1 MGYERCDGA
10 RVVEDTADN
19 KSVSVPVRIVVY
31 ERCDGARV
39 VEYTADNK
47 SVSVRLKELGYE
59 RCDRARVVEDRAN
72 NKSVS
77 VWVRGTSGTRGIV
90 SDRGGSVK
98 ISVDNSSIAL

>member
-1 MGYERCDGA
+1 MVRG
-10 RVVEDTADN
+10 VEDAVN
-19 KSVSVPVRIVVY
+19 NRSIPVRLKEVVY

-47 SVSVRLKELGYE
+47 SVSVWVRVVVYE
-59 RCDRARVVEDRAN
+59 RCDRARVVEDTAN

-77 VWVRGTSGTRGIV
+77 VWVRGTSRTRGIV

-98 ISVDNSSIAL
+98 SSVDNNSIAL